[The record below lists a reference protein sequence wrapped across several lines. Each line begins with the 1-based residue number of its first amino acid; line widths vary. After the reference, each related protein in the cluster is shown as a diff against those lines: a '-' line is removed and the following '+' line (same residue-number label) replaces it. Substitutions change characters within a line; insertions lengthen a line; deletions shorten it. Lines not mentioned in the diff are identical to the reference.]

1 MKETFIKN
9 IINGFCKFYDYGV
22 IELNS
27 IQGLSTAW
35 ALVRNIDISSKKV
48 IIFLDY
54 TKEFNQETLFTN
66 LRDILNCNK
75 LQLVKI
81 NIVKK
86 DEIFQDKNEFMY
98 EEDAITFDYTSNKL
112 LAYGYECE
120 ETAQELVNLINYYDS
135 KRNEE
140 KNNKSKPWV
149 TYTLICINVIMYAI
163 TAFLSGSIIDSDI
176 NVLVLLGAKV
186 NELIATGEY
195 YRLITSMFLHGG
207 LLHLVLNM
215 YALNSIGPLIEK
227 IYGRSKYIFIY
238 FISGIASSLLSY
250 ILSDSVSI
258 GASGAI
264 FGLLGTTLV
273 FAVTMRKNAGKD
285 FLKNIASVIIINLFI
300 GFTMS
305 NIDNFGHIGGLL
317 GGAITAI
324 ILNLSIKKR
333 KG

>member
-1 MKETFIKN
+1 MKDIFIKN

-35 ALVRNIDISSKKV
+35 ALVRNIDISSKRV
-48 IIFLDY
+48 IIFMDY
-54 TKEFNQETLFTN
+54 TKEFNQEVLLTS
-66 LRDILNCNK
+66 LREILNCNN
-75 LQLVKI
+75 LQLVKV
-81 NIVKK
+81 NTVKK
-86 DEIFQDKNEFMY
+86 DELFQDNNDVMY
-98 EEDAITFDYTSNKL
+98 EEDVITLDYTSNKL

-135 KRNEE
+135 KRTEE
-140 KNNKSKPWV
+140 KSNKSKPWV
-149 TYTLICINVIMYAI
+149 TYTFICINVIMYAL
-163 TAFLSGSIIDSDI
+163 TAFLSGNIIDSDI

-186 NELIATGEY
+186 NELIASGEY

-215 YALNSIGPLIEK
+215 YALNSIGPLIER
-227 IYGRSKYIFIY
+227 IYGRNKYIFIY

-250 ILSDSVSI
+250 LFSDSVSI

-264 FGLLGTTLV
+264 FGLLGTALV
-273 FAVTMRKNAGKD
+273 FAIKMRKNLGKD

-317 GGAITAI
+317 GGAITAV
-324 ILNLSIKKR
+324 ILNLQRKK
-333 KG
+333 